1 MSTVNRVPPEDG
13 DRSAHRSLSAIA
25 EACNS
30 LEGTGRRAWRRFNL
44 DARAGCRVVL
54 TSADGARL
62 RCRRLVDVSL
72 GGIGV
77 VVQKCGVIVGMGDL
91 LEVELHLSGGPVLL
105 QGVVVR
111 VSPDLEKDQRVGLS
125 FIRGVLYES
134 AYVPM
139 AMYLVELDRRGAGSS
154 PMGAP
159 AGRAAAGLIAGLAK
173 RRL

>member
-1 MSTVNRVPPEDG
+1 MGT
-13 DRSAHRSLSAIA
+13 DRPI
-25 EACNS
+25 EACQRS
-30 LEGTGRRAWRRFNL
+30 QKPATAWKAPAAVLGVASTWTRALGAGWCSR
-44 DARAGCRVVL
+44 ARTALGSAVAAWS
-54 TSADGARL
+54 TSAW
-62 RCRRLVDVSL
+62 